1 RNAAL
6 EAGIVEIAID
16 LDLVVRRIGAAQ
28 EAELHVPVEVLAFAL
43 GNLHQLVAL
52 ALHGIHAAQKR
63 SHEKVVLLAHGA
75 AKRNRV
81 ARGDPDWRHRLLD
94 ATNGDGGRRNVDELA
109 MILERLLGQAERNDI
124 RSEEHTSEL

>member
-1 RNAAL
+1 
-6 EAGIVEIAID
+6 
-16 LDLVVRRIGAAQ
+16 
-28 EAELHVPVEVLAFAL
+28 
-43 GNLHQLVAL
+43 
-52 ALHGIHAAQKR
+52 
-63 SHEKVVLLAHGA
+63 LAHGA

-124 RSEEHTSEL
+124 EEFIVDLAGIRQIGAETLELEILVAGADAEFQATIRDDIGKADLS